1 MKYLTRTI
9 WILSLVSLFTDMASE
24 MLYPIMPLYLQQI
37 GFSIVII
44 GLLEGVAEAVA
55 GLSKGYF
62 GKLSDA
68 TGRRVIFVQA
78 GYAISAL
85 SKPLMAFFIHPVWV
99 FFVRT
104 TDRVGKGL
112 RTGARD
118 ALLAE
123 AAIPKYRGSVFGFHK
138 ALDTLGAVAG
148 PAIALLYLNFYPENY
163 RTLFIIAFVPGLL
176 AIFITLLLKKDTLKT
191 TNTLKSVSFFS
202 FLSYWKQ
209 SPAAYRKMVK
219 GFLAFAIIN
228 SSDVFLLLQVK
239 AAGVNEA
246 GVISLYIFYNIIYA
260 AAAFPLGLL
269 ADKLGFKKL
278 YVFGVLLFVLVYIGM
293 AYATTIPAFMV
304 LFFLYGVYAAATE
317 GIAKAWIS
325 TTVSKTTMATA
336 LGGFA
341 AYQSIC
347 ALLAS
352 SVAGLIWYAL
362 GAKFV
367 FLIAGISAITIA
379 LYFTLMKPNLNVS
392 NTLE

>member
-191 TNTLKSVSFFS
+191 TNSTTSVSFFS

-239 AAGVNEA
+239 AAGVNEV

-293 AYATTIPAFMV
+293 AYATTIPVFMV

-367 FLIAGISAITIA
+367 FLIAGVSAITIA

-392 NTLE
+392 STLE